1 MLDEILRE
9 YPKFPGAAF
18 NLGVLYDE
26 QQRPNDA
33 RTAYLTE
40 VANYPNSFK
49 ARFNLGKVLS
59 ALGDW
64 TGSIEQMREVIRIAP
79 RRPEGY
85 LFLARGLLHEGGPLD
100 EVQALT
106 EKGLTF
112 AAAPDMKA
120 LGWFLMADVFQRR
133 QQPAKVAEAL
143 RKARM
148 HASSG
153 GRQSR

>member
-1 MLDEILRE
+1 
-9 YPKFPGAAF
+9 
-18 NLGVLYDE
+18 
-26 QQRPNDA
+26 
-33 RTAYLTE
+33 
-40 VANYPNSFK
+40 
-49 ARFNLGKVLS
+49 
-59 ALGDW
+59 
-64 TGSIEQMREVIRIAP
+64 MREVIRIAP